1 MRLRFLLQLACLFLY
16 RSRKS
21 TFILSFMVLTA
32 VAALV
37 FLSALAV
44 GTNDAMIDNST
55 GLYSGHIVGS
65 GLQPENIPLPS
76 ISGVEGVLIRK
87 HLPVLLGK
95 DGNFEPL
102 TLIGVDAEAEKATTA
117 LWKKTLKG
125 RYPNSGEP
133 SIFIGQSTAERLD
146 IAVGDPLLI
155 SNRDGVPMTSLI
167 VAGIYRTGI
176 THLDQGMAFCPVE
189 SLPGQAFYL
198 SVAVFLAKGTL
209 EDVVVASYRK
219 FLPAASF
226 VGWPEFMPDLKQLID
241 LDHICMGIVIVLVFA
256 IVSVGISC
264 AFHIF
269 ILKNLRDHGIMK
281 AMGVLPSETA
291 LLLVAQILLLTLLA
305 AALGT
310 LFGTGISV
318 IFSNIGIDIGAFT
331 SHNQYFAVSGLLYP
345 RLTLVAVLTPP
356 SAAIAFGLFAAI
368 WPTAY
373 LLQQGPAE
381 ILRGA

>member
-1 MRLRFLLQLACLFLY
+1 MRLCFVLQLACLFLY
-16 RSRKS
+16 RSRKT

-37 FLSALAV
+37 VLSALAV
-44 GTNDAMIDNST
+44 GTNDAMIGNST

-65 GLQPENIPLPS
+65 RLQPEDLPLPS
-76 ISGVEGVLIRK
+76 IIGVDRVLIRK

-95 DGNFEPL
+95 DGHFEPL
-102 TLIGVDAEAEKATTA
+102 ILIGVDAAAEKATTT
-117 LWKKTLKG
+117 LWKKTLNG
-125 RYPNSGEP
+125 RYPHSGEA
-133 SIFIGQSTAERLD
+133 SLFIGQSTAERLG
-146 IAVGDPLLI
+146 IGVGDPLLV
-155 SNRDGVPMTSLI
+155 SNRDGVPMASLI
-167 VAGIYRTGI
+167 VTGIYRTGI
-176 THLDQGMAFCPVE
+176 THLDQEMAFCPVE
-189 SLPGQAFYL
+189 SLPGQAFNL
-198 SVAVFLAKGTL
+198 GVAVFLVKGTP

-241 LDHICMGIVIVLVFA
+241 LDHICMGIVVVLVFA

-281 AMGVLPSETA
+281 AMGVLPSDTA
-291 LLLVAQILLLTLLA
+291 LLLIAQILLLTLLA

-310 LFGTGISV
+310 LVGAGISA
-318 IFSNIGIDIGAFT
+318 IFSNIGIDISAFT

-345 RLTLVAVLTPP
+345 RLTLMAVLTPP
-356 SAAIAFGLFAAI
+356 SAAIVFGLLAAI
-368 WPTAY
+368 WPTTY
-373 LLQQGPAE
+373 LLRKGPAE